1 MICQPVRGHKHH
13 TGGCLKMV
21 SMRVF
26 RLMAALF
33 FLVFPAAGPAPCHEW
48 IQPEP
53 GQPPRWGHP
62 DGLSISLHP
71 TPGPRGLIRL
81 HAPHLGQTFP
91 RVINFVS
98 LEPVAGGRRYQSELE
113 RSADGNPGLR
123 FTSGDTLEDALRATP
138 TGPNRGVVEKHTDH
152 EILRLFIASERMPN
166 GAHPAVEARFDSR
179 SPHSVTFRTLAG
191 PDSAPMASLVLSATM
206 GNYARLRR
214 VWLAKGPVH
223 ARDLWGDYRP
233 DRLNF
238 APWRGWKLDELTQQD
253 GLARVAWENDED
265 NPAQADYAPG
275 VSPHWRYQ
283 GKKATQ
289 LWETRAVPGLEA
301 RVNAR
306 KTYWGESG
314 PIPGGISFENCEL
327 EAPFRPGA
335 EFTFTVS
342 PRTPADLGFRNR

>member
-1 MICQPVRGHKHH
+1 MICQPVRGHKQEA
-13 TGGCLKMV
+13 GGYLG
-21 SMRVF
+21 MRTKPIF
-26 RLMAALF
+26 RLLA
-33 FLVFPAAGPAPCHEW
+33 LVFLPAFSATPTTCGQEW
-48 IQPEP
+48 IQPGP
-53 GQPPRWGHP
+53 GKPPRWGHP
-62 DGLSISLHP
+62 QGLSISLHP

-81 HAPHLGQTFP
+81 HAPYLGQPYP
-91 RVINFVS
+91 RVINFIS
-98 LEPVAGGRRYQSELE
+98 LEPVAGGTRGQSELE
-113 RSADGNPGLR
+113 RSADGKPGLR
-123 FTSGDTLEDALRATP
+123 FTSGDTLQDALHP
-138 TGPNRGVVEKHTDH
+138 GPVNPCRGVVEKQADH
-152 EILRLFIASERMPN
+152 EILRLFIACEPLAN

-179 SPHSVTFRTLAG
+179 FPHSVTLRTLAG

-214 VWLAKGPVH
+214 VWLAAGPVH
-223 ARDLWGDYRP
+223 ARDLWGDYPP

-238 APWRGWKLDELTQQD
+238 APWRGWKGDELTQKD
-253 GLARVAWENDED
+253 GLAQVAWDNDEE
-265 NPAQADYAPG
+265 NPSKAEYAPG

-283 GKKATQ
+283 GQKATQ
-289 LWETRAVPGLEA
+289 MWQTRAVPGLQA

-342 PRTPADLGFRNR
+342 LRIPPELGFAAR